1 MMVNDTTY
9 RAHDAIEVHLHDLS
23 RIGAVLD
30 TAMAHRITDISE
42 LQFHATDVN
51 AAYQAALGEATAM
64 ARRQADAV
72 AAASGTRVGGILSL
86 STYQE
91 PRGPYFSYGVAGA
104 SVDSGGASSGP
115 GTTVVQ
121 PSIPVSATVYARWE
135 LIEQP

>member
-23 RIGAVLD
+23 GIGAVLD
-30 TAMAHRITDISE
+30 TAMAHQITDISE
-42 LQFHATDVN
+42 LQFRATDVN
-51 AAYQAALGEATAM
+51 AAYEAALKDATAM

-72 AAASGTRVGGILSL
+72 AAASGARVGRALSL
-86 STYQE
+86 STYEE
-91 PRGPYFSYGVAGA
+91 PGRVYGYYGPAGA
-104 SVDSGGASSGP
+104 MVDSIGSGGA

-121 PSIPVSATVYARWE
+121 PSIPVVATVYARWE